1 MRRALLPAAAALALA
16 ATPASAAEH
25 VVDMP
30 GKYFEP
36 PSTTLL
42 VGDTVTWKNS
52 DSFGHDVAA
61 FDGSFESGLLAS
73 GARYSVTFARSGH
86 VAYRCTIHPFMAGS
100 LDVYAFELHGPAGA
114 LAAGRRAV
122 LRGLAPGG
130 VRAVTIEQRRVD
142 GTWAVVVTV
151 PVGPDGSFRASVVP
165 TGPAVYRAV
174 AAGEASL
181 PLPLAVG
188 ARLDTRVQRL
198 EGGRTA
204 IRATARPA
212 QAGAPAALQLYSRER
227 FRWRQVAHAR
237 VDRHARVSFI
247 VSPPRRYAA
256 RIVLLKGRHGYGPS
270 IGPRRHVGPGGSS
283 RSGRRRAERTPHA
296 DHEGHH

>member
-1 MRRALLPAAAALALA
+1 M
-16 ATPASAAEH
+16 
-25 VVDMP
+25 
-30 GKYFEP
+30 
-36 PSTTLL
+36 
-42 VGDTVTWKNS
+42 GDTVTWKNS

-73 GARYSVTFARSGH
+73 GGRYSVTLPRSGH

-114 LAAGRRAV
+114 LSAGRRAV

-130 VRAVTIEQRRVD
+130 VRAVTIEQRRAD

-188 ARLDTRVQRL
+188 ARLDTRVQQL
-198 EGGRTA
+198 KGGRTA

-237 VDRHARVSFI
+237 VDRHSRVSFV

-256 RIVLLKGRHGYGPS
+256 RIVLLQGRRGYGPS
-270 IGPRRHVGPGGSS
+270 IGPRRHVGPGH
-283 RSGRRRAERTPHA
+283 RRAERTPAAPHTPHA
-296 DHEGHH
+296 EHEAHH

>member
-16 ATPASAAEH
+16 ASPASAAEH

-36 PSTTLL
+36 ASTTLL

-52 DSFGHDVAA
+52 DRFEHDVAA

-73 GARYSVTFARSGH
+73 GARYSVTFPRSGH

-100 LDVYAFELHGPAGA
+100 LDVYSFALHGPAGA
-114 LAAGRRAV
+114 LSAGRRAV

-130 VRAVTIEQRRVD
+130 VRAVTIEQRRAD

-151 PVGPDGSFRASVVP
+151 PVGPDGSFRAAVAP

-181 PLPLAVG
+181 PLPLASARGWTRACGSSRAG
-188 ARLDTRVQRL
+188 ARSSARPRGPRRRGRRPRSSSTRASASAGARSPM
-198 EGGRTA
+198 RASTA
-204 IRATARPA
+204 IRA
-212 QAGAPAALQLYSRER
+212 
-227 FRWRQVAHAR
+227 
-237 VDRHARVSFI
+237 
-247 VSPPRRYAA
+247 SP
-256 RIVLLKGRHGYGPS
+256 
-270 IGPRRHVGPGGSS
+270 SS
-283 RSGRRRAERTPHA
+283 SARRAATRLA
-296 DHEGHH
+296 SCC